1 MDRKNRIALVRGPI
15 VFKKDAI
22 NNEATPSLAFAYI
35 SGYLQKHGYNP
46 IIVDAIGD
54 GLNRTWSLEKY
65 PGFKCQ
71 GLKFKEIID
80 RIPSDISIIGFSAMF
95 SGEWPILRDLIIQTR
110 SSFPNALILIGG
122 EHATAL
128 TEYALRDCSAI
139 DICIRGEGE
148 RTIVDVLNVYNQNG
162 SYDKIEGV
170 AYIDENGEFHQKT
183 HKPVRMN
190 NIDEIPW
197 PVWPKG
203 YLRKFWEAGKSY
215 GISSK
220 RDMPFMISR
229 GCPFK
234 CTFCS
239 NKLMWGIRYKLRD
252 LDDIID
258 EIKHYIGKYNITSI
272 QLYDLT
278 AITKRNWTI
287 RFCERLIAEDIQLD
301 WSFPS
306 GTRSE
311 ALDKEALSYLKKIG
325 CKYLVYAPESG
336 SAKTLKK
343 IKKQIKLNDITRSA
357 LEAKRQ
363 GLVIR
368 TNLIIGFPEESWWD
382 IFQTILYGIK
392 LTIKGVDEVPIFV
405 FSPYPGTELF
415 DELKKEGKIVLN
427 DNYFLSLASLNSS
440 YLNIDVLSHNPKL
453 NAKKLGVVRV
463 FAILL
468 NYLLGYLIYPKRI
481 LRTFK
486 KFLSLES
493 ASTVFEHRLMD
504 LLKRMSSTKTKIK

>member
-1 MDRKNRIALVRGPI
+1 MDRSNKVALVRGPI
-15 VFKKDAI
+15 LSKKDAV

-35 SGYLQKHGYNP
+35 SGHLQKHGYNS
-46 IIVDAIGD
+46 IIVDAIGE
-54 GLNRTWSLEKY
+54 GLNRTWPSKKY

-80 RIPSDISIIGFSAMF
+80 RIPSDINIIGFSAMF

-110 SSFPNALILIGG
+110 SSFPNVLIVIGG

-128 TEYALRDCSAI
+128 TEYSLRDCPAI

-148 RTIVDVLNVYNQNG
+148 QILVDVLNVHNQNG
-162 SYDKIEGV
+162 SYDKVEGA
-170 AYIDENGEFHQKT
+170 AYIDENGEYHQKT
-183 HKPVRMN
+183 YKPVRMN
-190 NIDEIPW
+190 NINAIPW
-197 PVWPKG
+197 PLWPKG
-203 YLRKFWEAGKSY
+203 YLEKFWEAGKSF

-239 NKLMWGIRYKLRD
+239 NKLMWGVRYNLRD
-252 LDDIID
+252 IDDIID
-258 EIKHYIGKYNITSI
+258 EIKHYVQIYNISSI

-287 RFCERLIAEDIQLD
+287 KFCERLIAEDIQLD

-336 SAKTLKK
+336 SVQTLKK
-343 IKKQIKLNDITRSA
+343 IKKQINLNDITNSA
-357 LEAKRQ
+357 IEAKRQ
-363 GLVIR
+363 GLIIR
-368 TNLIIGFPEESWWD
+368 TNLIIGFPGETWRD
-382 IFQTILYGIK
+382 VFRTILYGIK
-392 LTIKGVDEVPIFV
+392 LAIKGVDEVPIFI

-415 DELKKEGKIVLN
+415 DELQREGKIVLN
-427 DNYFLSLASLNSS
+427 ENYFLSLTSLNSS
-440 YLNIDVLSHNPKL
+440 YFNINVISHNPKL
-453 NAKKLGVVRV
+453 NAKKLGITRV

-481 LRTFK
+481 FRTFRK
-486 KFLSLES
+486 LQNLES
-493 ASTVFEHRLMD
+493 ASTVFEHRIID
-504 LLKRMSSTKTKIK
+504 LLKSMLLAK